1 MKKIPRKFIFLFIF
15 LGIFILC
22 IPIYYVTMYFNT
34 KVDVKEQFAVTE
46 NVRTLSY
53 SSLNDYKI
61 NLNCLYFDVTDDY
74 AARYEISINDE
85 KLSGTI
91 VDNKMTVKAALA
103 SNWIA
108 KDAFKSSTNYSIDL
122 TSENNKKTLTISDIE
137 IFANHTNILLPFPKP
152 TLYILITYSL
162 KKSGVTT
169 KYNDII
175 SYPYGSYNI
184 ATGGYN

>member
-61 NLNCLYFDVTDDY
+61 NL
-74 AARYEISINDE
+74 
-85 KLSGTI
+85 
-91 VDNKMTVKAALA
+91 
-103 SNWIA
+103 
-108 KDAFKSSTNYSIDL
+108 
-122 TSENNKKTLTISDIE
+122 
-137 IFANHTNILLPFPKP
+137 
-152 TLYILITYSL
+152 
-162 KKSGVTT
+162 
-169 KYNDII
+169 
-175 SYPYGSYNI
+175 
-184 ATGGYN
+184 